1 MNALKTKSWRAFCL
15 IRLNSIQIWNMAEH
29 MTMPLH
35 NISYRK
41 HSGMDQTQRIDYRLL
56 VDNLS
61 TAILLVDR
69 DLNIFYLN
77 SSCEALFDISLIRA
91 SGQPVLNLLHTPD
104 DEFNTQE
111 AFLNTINTGQPY
123 TRREATINVNFKDI
137 HVDYTASQLNAG
149 KPYHP
154 LLLIELNPIDRMLKI
169 SKEENFIQQH
179 QVARQLVRGV
189 AHEIKNPLAGIRGA
203 TQLLARS
210 LNDPKYDEFTD
221 IIISEVDRL
230 RNLADTMLGSRQL
243 PSYELVNIHEPLERV
258 RSLIVNQTKSKINII
273 RDYDLSLPE
282 VMADRDQLIQVML
295 NICANAVQAM
305 TEHPDFFVE
314 HRPELIL
321 RTRIQRLVTIN
332 GVLNRS
338 TVRVDIEDNG
348 PGVPEDI
355 LESVFYPLVTGR
367 ANGTGLGLSIAQ
379 NIMHQHNGMIE
390 CQSIP
395 GKTIF
400 SLYLPWEASHVAK

>member
-1 MNALKTKSWRAFCL
+1 M
-15 IRLNSIQIWNMAEH
+15 EE
-29 MTMPLH
+29 
-35 NISYRK
+35 
-41 HSGMDQTQRIDYRLL
+41 QTTIDYRLL

-61 TAILLVDR
+61 TAILLADKN
-69 DLNIFYLN
+69 LNIFYLN

-91 SGQPVLNLLHTPD
+91 SGQSVLNILQSPD
-104 DEFNTQE
+104 DTFDTYEALENT
-111 AFLNTINTGQPY
+111 LTTGQPY

-137 HVDYTASQLNAG
+137 HVDYTVSQLNTG
-149 KPYHP
+149 RPYHP
-154 LLLIELNPIDRMLKI
+154 LLLIELSPRDRMLKI
-169 SKEENFIQQH
+169 SKEENLIQQH
-179 QVARQLVRGV
+179 QVARQLIRGV
-189 AHEIKNPLAGIRGA
+189 AHEIKNPLGGIRGA

-210 LNDPKYDEFTD
+210 LNDPQYNEFTD

-243 PSYELVNIHEPLERV
+243 PSYELVNVHEPLERV
-258 RSLIVNQTKSKINII
+258 RTLIANQTKKKIKIT

-282 VMADRDQLIQVML
+282 VKADRDQLIQVML

-305 TEHPDFFVE
+305 TENKEFFIE
-314 HRPELIL
+314 HQPELLL
-321 RTRIQRLVTIN
+321 RTRVQRLITIN

-338 TVRVDIEDNG
+338 VIRIDIEDNG

-367 ANGTGLGLSIAQ
+367 AKGTGLGLSIAQ

-390 CQSIP
+390 CQSVP
-395 GKTIF
+395 GKTTF
-400 SLYLPWEASHVAK
+400 SLYLPWEFNHDAK

>member
-1 MNALKTKSWRAFCL
+1 
-15 IRLNSIQIWNMAEH
+15 
-29 MTMPLH
+29 
-35 NISYRK
+35 
-41 HSGMDQTQRIDYRLL
+41 MDQHRMIDYRLL

-77 SSCEALFDISLIRA
+77 SSCETLFDISLLRA
-91 SGQPVLNLLHTPD
+91 SGQTVLNILQSPGD
-104 DEFNTQE
+104 AFNTKE
-111 AFLNTINTGQPY
+111 ALFNSLKTGQAY
-123 TRREATINVNFKDI
+123 TRREATIIVNFKDV
-137 HVDYTASQLNAG
+137 HVDYSVVQLNTG

-169 SKEENFIQQH
+169 SKEENLIQQH
-179 QVARQLVRGV
+179 QVARQLIRGV
-189 AHEIKNPLAGIRGA
+189 AHEIKNPLGGIRGA

-210 LNDPKYDEFTD
+210 LNDPKYAEFTD

-243 PSYELVNIHEPLERV
+243 PSYEPVNVHDPLERV
-258 RSLIVNQTKSKINII
+258 RSLIVNQTKKKIII
-273 RDYDLSLPE
+273 TRDYDLSLPE
-282 VMADRDQLIQVML
+282 VKADRDQLIQVML
-295 NICANAVQAM
+295 NISVNAVQAM
-305 TEHPDFFVE
+305 TEDKEFFTDQQ
-314 HRPELIL
+314 PELIL

-332 GVLNRS
+332 GVLHRS
-338 TVRVDIEDNG
+338 AVRIDIQDNG

-367 ANGTGLGLSIAQ
+367 AKGTGLGLSIAQ

-390 CQSIP
+390 CQSIS

-400 SLYLPWEASHVAK
+400 SLYIPWELNHVAK